1 MWYTTWFC
9 TPYYKL
15 LYGHRDESDASAWVQ
30 GIVQR
35 LALRP
40 GDALLDMACGRGRH
54 VAGFVRAGLK
64 VTGIDLSRES
74 IAEAR
79 TRCPEAELHVH
90 DMRETLIPGGFQA
103 VVCLFT
109 SLGYSNDRDDDQRSV
124 NAAAG
129 ALLPGAA
136 FVLDLMNAARVR
148 QDLVADE
155 RLEAEGV
162 RFHITRTIE
171 HDAVVK
177 RIQVIDAE
185 DELRFVE
192 RVHAFTLPEVEALV
206 ERAGLRIFDR
216 TDGPPFGPFDP
227 ATSDRLVI
235 WARKPR

>member
-15 LYGHRDESDASAWVQ
+15 LYGHRDENDASTWVD

-35 LALRP
+35 LDLRK

-54 VAGFVRAGLK
+54 VAGFEQKGLK

-74 IAEAR
+74 IQEAR
-79 TRCPEAELHVH
+79 ARCPQAELFVH
-90 DMRETLIPGGFQA
+90 DMRRTLATGGFQA

-109 SLGYSNDRDDDQRSV
+109 SLGYSTDREDDQRSV
-124 NAAAG
+124 NAAAEALAPGG
-129 ALLPGAA
+129 AL
-136 FVLDLMNAARVR
+136 VLDLMNTARVR
-148 QDLVADE
+148 KELVAE
-155 RLEAEGV
+155 EHLEAEGV
-162 RFHITRTIE
+162 RFHITRTLE
-171 HDAVVK
+171 NSTVVK
-177 RIQVIDAE
+177 RIHVLDGE

-192 RVHAFTLPEVEALV
+192 RVHAFTPVEVDLLM

-216 TDGPPFGPFDP
+216 TDGPPFGPFDTD
-227 ATSDRLVI
+227 TSERLVI